1 VERDIQGYS
10 LESVT
15 NCGFP
20 GMESRPPKSSKEL
33 ANAVYD
39 DFKRKVIDAAKKR
52 AVSQNVDYETFK
64 NMVSVAHLKPLQAPN
79 TVKHEPT
86 APAWHFNADGSRPST
101 TSEEQAAAAARLLSS
116 REAQGPPST
125 SGDFTREWR
134 RSCPTLESKYR
145 YLQICGPH
153 TLRSIF
159 KVEVSSEVL
168 KGIIEVLE
176 ACWQSHAGAAE
187 EEEHGEGGALR
198 QASFVV
204 EVLESLAAAGRFG
217 LAVKLMGPQGTK
229 VLKSLFDQL
238 SEALNA
244 ADAVHSFSLHQ
255 GGDDI
260 GPKADSA
267 EQEKSCWHESEQGK
281 NVSSPGPDMIV
292 GEGCSS
298 SAAAAAGLVSSVKD
312 GFVRLRQL
320 YGLTS

>member
-1 VERDIQGYS
+1 
-10 LESVT
+10 
-15 NCGFP
+15 
-20 GMESRPPKSSKEL
+20 MESRPPKSSKEL
-33 ANAVYD
+33 SNAVYD

-64 NMVSVAHLKPLQAPN
+64 NMVSVAHLKPLQAPS
-79 TVKHEPT
+79 TVKREPT
-86 APAWHFNADGSRPST
+86 APAWQFNADGSRPST
-101 TSEEQAAAAARLLSS
+101 TSEEQAAAAARLLSP

-125 SGDFTREWR
+125 SGDFAREWR
-134 RSCPTLESKYR
+134 RSCPTLDSKYR
-145 YLQICGPH
+145 YLQICSPP

-198 QASFVV
+198 QACFVV

-238 SEALNA
+238 SDALNA
-244 ADAVHSFSLHQ
+244 AGAVHSLSPRQL
-255 GGDDI
+255 GVDSVAPD
-260 GPKADSA
+260 ADNN
-267 EQEKSCWHESEQGK
+267 EQEGGSWHECEQEGSEGASCPDTKIGK
-281 NVSSPGPDMIV
+281 ES
-292 GEGCSS
+292 SS
-298 SAAAAAGLVSSVKD
+298 SAAAAAELVSSVKD

-320 YGLTS
+320 YGVAS